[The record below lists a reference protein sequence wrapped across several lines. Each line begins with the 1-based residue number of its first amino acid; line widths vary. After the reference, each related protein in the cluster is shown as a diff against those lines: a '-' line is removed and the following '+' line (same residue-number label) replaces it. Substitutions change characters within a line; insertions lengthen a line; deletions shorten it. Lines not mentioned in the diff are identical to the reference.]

1 MTEFYSGA
9 DLSYSCVIKLLK
21 DVLERQDLFAKQI
34 EDVMHIVQTN
44 QLTQVQQ
51 ESKFEACA
59 KGFHQVK
66 MACEALLERLD
77 EYGGVITEQT
87 WNH

>member
-21 DVLERQDLFAKQI
+21 DILERQDLFAKQI

-44 QLTQVQQ
+44 QLTQNQQ
-51 ESKFEACA
+51 ESKFAACA
-59 KGFHQVK
+59 SAFTQVK
-66 MACEALLERLD
+66 LAVECLLERLD

-87 WNH
+87 WNQ

>member
-1 MTEFYSGA
+1 MSELYSGA

-44 QLTQVQQ
+44 QLTQMQQ

-59 KGFHQVK
+59 KGFQQVK
-66 MACEALLERLD
+66 QATECLLERLD

-87 WNH
+87 WNQ